1 MTDMLLSQ
9 FGVSIHAMLPE
20 AIQSMLPAPLASVAL
35 AVKEQPGLFNNLND
49 PQHRYAI
56 CLTCGEVR

>member
-1 MTDMLLSQ
+1 MVLSQ
-9 FGVSIHAMLPE
+9 FGVSVHAMLPA
-20 AIQSMLPAPLASVAL
+20 AIQAMLPAPLASVAN

-49 PQHRYAI
+49 PQNRYAI